1 MGNPAFG
8 PGYGAWANITTGG
21 EAMAKGLAG
30 LEQGEGGERLFRA
43 GGPADPGEPAGAE
56 DAGSIRELPVR
67 VDFVKLTGEGRLQI
81 ALIGEAVRGE
91 DLAKVRDLLAVM
103 QGRVFVDFTP
113 EQGAR
118 AP

>member
-8 PGYGAWANITTGG
+8 PGYGAWADITTGG
-21 EAMAKGLAG
+21 EAMAKGLAV
-30 LEQGEGGERLFRA
+30 LEQGEGGERLFRTGGRAEPGETAGEEGA
-43 GGPADPGEPAGAE
+43 GG
-56 DAGSIRELPVR
+56 IRELPVR

-113 EQGAR
+113 EQGTLS
-118 AP
+118 P